1 MLIIHCCVLDGD
13 MSERCNILVSEVF
26 DSELIGEGAIETFS
40 HAKRELLVVRGGE
53 GGREGR
59 EECFKYIFLI
69 GIG

>member
-1 MLIIHCCVLDGD
+1 
-13 MSERCNILVSEVF
+13 MSVRCNILVSEVF

-53 GGREGR
+53 GGRSALN
-59 EECFKYIFLI
+59 IFLI